1 MTHLH
6 QNYQRVLYA
15 FLPLFV
21 LSLLAASCTKKPL
34 SELESPFKKAPVG
47 IMAAKGGGNQTTT
60 LTPVDRNATVETKAL
75 FNNLEKISKTG
86 TLFGHQ
92 DATKTG
98 YGWANAY
105 DPNDPNAPYIVD
117 ADVQKV
123 TGALPAVYGWDFQW
137 IVDFYTG
144 DRKAW
149 ETKITRDLTI
159 EAYNRG
165 GINTYSWHYHNPVAK
180 EGIWWRDAQVEA
192 VEHILPGG
200 SHHEVY
206 KNSLREL
213 ADYAKSLIGADGKLI
228 PVIFRPFH
236 EMNGDWFWW
245 GKGHTTAADY
255 KKLYQFTVT
264 YLRDELGVHNFLYAW
279 SPDKNFTNLTQYL
292 EWYPGDEYVDVVG
305 TDNYGDLA
313 TGTAP
318 AVASGKLKI
327 VSDYAIA
334 KNKVAALTETGLAKL
349 PQADWYTSM
358 LLKALQQQKVE
369 LAYVMVWA
377 NTKDAYWTPYKGHAA
392 EGDFKT
398 FKASPYVMFGDEAPK
413 MYEIK

>member
-1 MTHLH
+1 MKNNSNITVQKSFIFLL
-6 QNYQRVLYA
+6 VL
-15 FLPLFV
+15 
-21 LSLLAASCTKKPL
+21 LLAACSKDSGGTGTTPT
-34 SELESPFKKAPVG
+34 PTPPPPPPPPV
-47 IMAAKGGGNQTTT
+47 
-60 LTPVDRNATVETKAL
+60 ATVPNLATVKTWLVDKAATDETAAL
-75 FNNLEKISKTG
+75 FYNLKKVSKNNI
-86 TLFGHQ
+86 LFGHQ
-92 DATKTG
+92 DATKRGVTNANTQ
-98 YGWANAY
+98 WANEQQFGGVPR
-105 DPNDPNAPYIVD
+105 DKS
-117 ADVQKV
+117 DVKEV
-123 TGALPAVYGWDFQW
+123 TGAYPVVYGHDF
-137 IVDFYTG
+137 IHIANFANG
-144 DRKAW
+144 AW
-149 ETKITRDLTI
+149 YDYERDIARQLTI
-159 EAYNRG
+159 DAYNRG
-165 GINTYSWHYHNPVAK
+165 GVNTFAWHYFNPVS
-180 EGIWWRDAQVEA
+180 EGSFYWKDSPVEA
-192 VEHILPGG
+192 VSKILPGG

-206 KNSLREL
+206 KTSLKEIG
-213 ADYAKSLIGADGKLI
+213 DFAKSLTGADGKLVPI
-228 PVIFRPFH
+228 IFRPFH
-236 EMNGDWFWW
+236 EFDGDWFWW

-358 LLKALQQQKVE
+358 LLKVLQQQKVE

>member
-1 MTHLH
+1 
-6 QNYQRVLYA
+6 
-15 FLPLFV
+15 
-21 LSLLAASCTKKPL
+21 
-34 SELESPFKKAPVG
+34 
-47 IMAAKGGGNQTTT
+47 MAAKGGGNQTTT

-75 FNNLEKISKTG
+75 FNNLEKISKTA

-245 GKGHTTAADY
+245 GKGHCTVQEY
-255 KKLYQFTVT
+255 KQLYQFTVKH
-264 YLRDELGVHNFLYAW
+264 LRDVLGVHNFLYAW
-279 SPDKNFTNLTQYL
+279 SPDRAFTTEAQYL
-292 EWYPGDEYVDVVG
+292 EYYPGDAYVDIVG
-305 TDNYGDLA
+305 MDNYYDLSP
-313 TGTAP
+313 GNDP
-318 AVASGKLKI
+318 AVAAQKLKI
-327 VSDYAIA
+327 VSAYANR
-334 KNKVAALTETGLAKL
+334 KNKVAAFTETGLDKI
-349 PQADWYTSM
+349 PQADWFTNM
-358 LLKALQQQKVE
+358 LLPALRSQAPEV
-369 LAYVMVWA
+369 AYVMLWS
-377 NTKDAYWTPYKGHAA
+377 NTTDMYWTPYVGHPAA
-392 EGDFKT
+392 SDFIDFKNEPT
-398 FKASPYVMFGDEAPK
+398 MLFGDAIPNV
-413 MYEIK
+413 YTF